1 MPARRLTAKQLAAR
15 RANAARSTGPRTPA
29 GKARSRWNALKHGLR
44 ARALIPEPL
53 QAQESAAEFATLHEA
68 LRAEFDPAT
77 AFEEMLVEAIAANY
91 WRLGRV
97 QSAESRGIVSAQDSR
112 RADLE
117 FLAGLRADEARLGTQ
132 PGRAAASTALLPE
145 HITLPDLDQAALL
158 LRYEAHL
165 ERQLVRAY
173 NLLERVQRRRRG
185 EPAAHSE
192 G

>member
-1 MPARRLTAKQLAAR
+1 MSKRTLTDRELAAR
-15 RANAARSTGPRTPA
+15 RANAKKSTGPRTRE

-53 QAQESAAEFATLHEA
+53 QSQESAAEFAALHEA
-68 LRAEFDPAT
+68 LRAELGPVG
-77 AFEEMLVEAIAANY
+77 AFEELLVEAIAAAY

-97 QSAESRGIVSAQDSR
+97 QSAESRGIVSAQNSR

-117 FLAGLRADEARLGTQ
+117 LLAGLRADGAKLG
-132 PGRAAASTALLPE
+132 GGDAAPAPPALLPE

-158 LRYEAHL
+158 LRYEAHI

-173 NLLERVQRRRRG
+173 NLLERIQRRRH
-185 EPAAHSE
+185 ESPAPRE
-192 G
+192 E